1 MIKLIFFVGLIF
13 SIIFS
18 CSKKEDKVK
27 HIIAAIEKD
36 KFHGWPANNGIWQW
50 ADEILVGFTQG
61 EYIEKE
67 GHNITEIEK
76 SLFSRS
82 LDGGE
87 TWQMFKP
94 DGFMDGDNIKW
105 VPNVKKKLEE
115 PLNFKHEGFTM
126 RVFATGY
133 HGNDDPEGGFYYSYD
148 KGANWEG
155 PYYLGNIN
163 KLPELMDKEI
173 TARTDYIIT
182 GEEELY
188 LFISANPQNHR
199 NNRIACIKTEDGGM
213 HFEFVSWVTP
223 LNNDFNTIM
232 SNTVRISENTFILAH
247 RKRYFGDRDDIS
259 NSIEVHISEDI
270 GKTWRSLGYIKHFE
284 ETVGN
289 DSNPPALVKLQ
300 DGRLVCIYGDRY
312 NSRMVG
318 KYSEDGGVTWLEEFI
333 IRDNFKDVTNS
344 TWDFGYPRL
353 VQRND
358 GKLVAIYYWAS
369 SENLQQHIAVSIW
382 SP

>member
-1 MIKLIFFVGLIF
+1 
-13 SIIFS
+13 
-18 CSKKEDKVK
+18 
-27 HIIAAIEKD
+27 
-36 KFHGWPANNGIWQW
+36 
-50 ADEILVGFTQG
+50 
-61 EYIEKE
+61 
-67 GHNITEIEK
+67 
-76 SLFSRS
+76 
-82 LDGGE
+82 
-87 TWQMFKP
+87 
-94 DGFMDGDNIKW
+94 
-105 VPNVKKKLEE
+105 
-115 PLNFKHEGFTM
+115 
-126 RVFATGY
+126 
-133 HGNDDPEGGFYYSYD
+133 
-148 KGANWEG
+148 
-155 PYYLGNIN
+155 
-163 KLPELMDKEI
+163 
-173 TARTDYIIT
+173 
-182 GEEELY
+182 
-188 LFISANPQNHR
+188 
-199 NNRIACIKTEDGGM
+199 M